1 LVWQEALLKGI
12 PKTTVA
18 GRRKGGRSAYQQEQR
33 DSTQKNL
40 LGAGLSVFTEKP
52 YFEATIDDLVRAAG
66 VSRAA
71 FYMHFESK
79 LDLALAVFK
88 SGVGSV
94 REMYG
99 SLPLLKAND
108 LPAIRQWLD
117 RLLTLYRQQVYI
129 LRLHAELDAF
139 EPRFQAHQ
147 DILHDDL
154 LEAFAEALPRF
165 RTALRHPKSSIAVRI
180 KTIMLVKHVGTVCA
194 MLAMREKVEH
204 EEVYIDILSE
214 LLDDFLREYQS

>member
-1 LVWQEALLKGI
+1 LKGVQK
-12 PKTTVA
+12 PTGV
-18 GRRKGGRSAYQQEQR
+18 GRRRGGRSAYQQEQR
-33 DSTQKNL
+33 DITRKNL

-52 YFEATIDDLVRAAG
+52 YFEATIDDLVQAGG

-94 REMYG
+94 REMYEA
-99 SLPLLKAND
+99 LPFLKADD
-108 LPAIRQWLD
+108 LPAVRQWLD
-117 RLLTLYRQQVYI
+117 QLLRLYREQVYI

-147 DILHDDL
+147 DTLNDGLI
-154 LEAFAEALPRF
+154 EAFAKSLPRF
-165 RTALRHPKSSIAVRI
+165 RAALTHEESSIYIRV
-180 KTIMLVKHVGTVCA
+180 KTIMMVKQVGTICA

-204 EEVYIDILSE
+204 EEVYVEILTE
-214 LLDDFLREYQS
+214 LLNGFLTENQS